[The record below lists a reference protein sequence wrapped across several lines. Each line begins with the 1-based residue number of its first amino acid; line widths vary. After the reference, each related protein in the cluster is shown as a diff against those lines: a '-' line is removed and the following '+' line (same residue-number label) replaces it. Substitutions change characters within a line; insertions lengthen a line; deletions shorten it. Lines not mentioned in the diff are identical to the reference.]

1 MSNKDTY
8 KRKHA
13 YLDKQIN
20 TLEKHNSYNRTVI
33 SNLKKKKLPLYA
45 VSKLNNSAPVILIKI
60 FDWAVAATNPATITP
75 VNSDTNAGVF
85 FTIKNITIAGTII
98 SQGEI

>member
-20 TLEKHNSYNRTVI
+20 TLSKNTIHIIVRSLPI
-33 SNLKKKKLPLYA
+33 SKKKKL
-45 VSKLNNSAPVILIKI
+45 KLKDRMIYEERDKARYNKYKAHEYFKRALSMTA
-60 FDWAVAATNPATITP
+60 
-75 VNSDTNAGVF
+75 
-85 FTIKNITIAGTII
+85 
-98 SQGEI
+98 